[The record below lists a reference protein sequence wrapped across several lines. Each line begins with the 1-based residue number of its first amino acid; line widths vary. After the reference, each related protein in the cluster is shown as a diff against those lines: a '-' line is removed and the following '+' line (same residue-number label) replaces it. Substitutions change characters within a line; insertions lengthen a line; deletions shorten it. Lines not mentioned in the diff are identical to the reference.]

1 MSKNHISIVTMLALC
16 FSVSACADQP
26 CIMSPPADLNGDC
39 VVNLQDFALMA
50 SEWLDSSFYWPN
62 PSTLYQYYAQP
73 VVEDRYGVI
82 APWYKGQNGQL
93 DERIRIAAEVYKRYP
108 WVDSNQAVMAAP
120 HMVYNTHWTITP
132 DGTIGIQ
139 ANDNWMCGELSN
151 RSLSIIQGLTKYYA
165 YSGDPLAYIY
175 VPLTVD
181 YILDYC
187 LTPANQSWPSFPIS
201 VPWNGVPYGRANQN
215 VPIQL
220 DMACMIG
227 TEVARAYKLTGNPRY
242 LDNVKHWADVLAAKC
257 NLTPG
262 QDPWGRY
269 AYPQYA
275 GWSNKL
281 TGGTPI
287 IVEFLDEVISLGYT
301 GSGDGIVQAR
311 DAGRAY
317 ILNQLLPSWTVNETW
332 GRHYWDWEAAVM
344 TGDVPWDCEYFMAH
358 QDVFTNWRNDVRNIM
373 TLIFNRNGV
382 DRNSFGDAYSG
393 AWAFPESSSCC
404 GSSLSYNQYTYGPTF
419 IIYGLLAD
427 DERLK
432 EIGRRM
438 ILMATY
444 DSTQTGYVL
453 DGLPGENVAAKDWL
467 NLAQPWPLCQCLKA
481 IGYWPELFAPSRENH
496 IVRTTSVV
504 NSVIYG
510 QGNITYS
517 TFDAPSNCV
526 DVLRISF
533 EPDSI
538 TANGGALALR
548 PDLNAN
554 GYTLK
559 SVPGGDYIVMIRH
572 DGQTQIVVAGADQQ
586 QVADHNA
593 FAYTGEWQAVTRPGA
608 LGNSIHIT
616 SQPGADMTYS
626 FSGNQVRLIG
636 SIDPN
641 GGIADVYLD
650 GVKQLTLIDC
660 WSPYSK
666 DQQVLYSKSGLSNT
680 THQFRIVARG
690 AGNLVSSGDNV
701 YVNAV
706 QYSGAAGRAEFGQGG
721 GSTAVQRMIFGYTD
735 RSDFVDSQG
744 NSWRPGTE
752 FVVRAGYNVDSV
764 PASWFS
770 RNAATIA
777 NTSDPELYRWGA
789 HYREFWV
796 NLTVGPGIYY
806 VKLLFSDTIT
816 NRIQTVKINGNA
828 VLTDFNISQTAG
840 GINTAVD
847 QQFNGIVPKNGLINI
862 HFIGSGGQDAIVKAI
877 EIGPMP

>member
-1 MSKNHISIVTMLALC
+1 MNKRYLFAISILFLSLGVFVHAG
-16 FSVSACADQP
+16 QP
-26 CIMSPPADLNGDC
+26 CIMFPPADLNGDC
-39 VVNLQDFALMA
+39 VVNLEDFAFMA
-50 SEWLDSSFYWPN
+50 SEWLNSSFYWPN
-62 PSTLYQYYAQP
+62 PSTLDQYYAQP
-73 VVEDRYGVI
+73 VTEDGYSVI
-82 APWYKGQNGQL
+82 APWYRGQNGQL

-108 WVDSNQAVMAAP
+108 WVGTDKAVKAAP

-139 ANDNWMCGELSN
+139 ANDNWMCGELAN

-187 LTPANQSWPSFPIS
+187 LTTSDQSWPSFPIS
-201 VPWNGVPYGRANQN
+201 VPWNGAPYGRAVQN

-242 LDNVKHWADVLAAKC
+242 LDNVKHWADVFALKC

-262 QDPWGRY
+262 QDPWGRF
-269 AYPQYA
+269 ANPQYTT
-275 GWSNKL
+275 WSNKL

-287 IVEFLDEVISLGYT
+287 IVEFLDEVISLGYN
-301 GSGDGIVQAR
+301 GQNNAIVQAR

-317 ILNQLLPSWTVNETW
+317 ILNQLLPNWTVNETW
-332 GRHYWDWEAAVM
+332 GRYYWDWEAAVM

-382 DRNSFGDAYSG
+382 DRNSFGDTYSG

-419 IIYGLLAD
+419 IIYGMLAG
-427 DERLK
+427 DERMK

-438 ILMATY
+438 VLMATY
-444 DSTQTGYVL
+444 DSTETGYVL

-496 IVRTTSVV
+496 IAQTTSVV

-517 TFDAPSNCV
+517 TFDAPTNCV
-526 DVLRISF
+526 DILRLSF
-533 EPDSI
+533 EPASI
-538 TANGGALALR
+538 TANNGALGLR
-548 PDLNAN
+548 TDLNAN

-559 SVPGGDYIVMIRH
+559 SVTGGDYIVMIRH
-572 DGQTQIVVAGADQQ
+572 DGQTQIVVTGTDQQ

-593 FAYTGEWQAVTRPGA
+593 LAYSGTWQVVNRPGA
-608 LGNSIHIT
+608 LGNNLHVT
-616 SQPGADMTYS
+616 SESGAATAYS

-636 SIDPN
+636 SIDSN
-641 GGIADVYLD
+641 GGRADVYLD
-650 GVKQLTLIDC
+650 SVKQLTLVDC
-660 WSPYSK
+660 WSPYPK
-666 DQQVLYSKSGLSNT
+666 DQQILYSKSGLSNT
-680 THQFRIVARG
+680 AHQLRIVAQG
-690 AGNLVSSGDNV
+690 AGNLVSSGNNV

-706 QYSGAAGRAEFGQGG
+706 QYSGANGKAEFGQGG
-721 GSTAVQRMIFGYTD
+721 GSAAVQRMIFGYTG
-735 RSDFVDSQG
+735 RSDYVDSLS

-764 PASWFS
+764 PVSWS
-770 RNAATIA
+770 ARNAATIA
-777 NTSDPELYRWGA
+777 NTADPELYRWGA
-789 HYREFWV
+789 HYKEFWV
-796 NLTVGPGIYY
+796 NLTVAPGSYY
-806 VKLLFSDTIT
+806 VKLLFSDTVA
-816 NRIQTVKINGNA
+816 NRIQTVKINGVS
-828 VLTDFNISQTAG
+828 VLTNFNISQTAG
-840 GINTAVD
+840 GTNIAVD
-847 QQFNGIVPKNGLINI
+847 RLFTDIIPKNGIISI
-862 HFIGSGGQDAIVKAI
+862 HFLGSGGQDAIVKAI
-877 EIGPMP
+877 EIGPMQ